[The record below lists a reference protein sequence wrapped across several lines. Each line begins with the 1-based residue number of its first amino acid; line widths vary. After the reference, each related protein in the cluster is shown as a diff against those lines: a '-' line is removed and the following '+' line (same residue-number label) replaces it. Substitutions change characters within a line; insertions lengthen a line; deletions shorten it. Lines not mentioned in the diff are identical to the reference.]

1 MHLLL
6 DIAHEQSVAQ
16 LLQKL
21 ILRAMEQRQSD
32 VACVQIW
39 LVDKGDLCSVCPQR
53 PNAPTKPAACTW
65 LLAAAIP
72 SPVPERVFRVSMI
85 PTRGCHWDW
94 VWLAR
99 WLRQVS
105 RLS

>member
-6 DIAHEQSVAQ
+6 DIAHEQSVEH

-21 ILRAMEQRQSD
+21 LLRAMEHRQSD
-32 VACVQIW
+32 VACTSSGFLI
-39 LVDKGDLCSVCPQR
+39 KGISAPFVPKDR
-53 PNAPTKPAACTW
+53 NAPTKPDVSTW

-72 SPVPERVFRVSMI
+72 SPVPEPVFRVSMI

-94 VWLAR
+94 AWLAR
-99 WLRQVS
+99 WRRQVI
-105 RLS
+105 